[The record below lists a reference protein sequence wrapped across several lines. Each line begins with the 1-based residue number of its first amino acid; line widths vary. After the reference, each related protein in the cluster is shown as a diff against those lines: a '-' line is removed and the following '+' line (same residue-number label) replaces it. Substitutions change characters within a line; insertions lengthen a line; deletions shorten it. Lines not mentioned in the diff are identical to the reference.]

1 MIRLLQNILE
11 ARGYTRKGHLTEK
24 GRMLAHLVS
33 KTVMEELP
41 FPLICH
47 ESIANF
53 KEYADYQDRARDSMS
68 SSNDA
73 PEAVK
78 KLSAEG

>member
-1 MIRLLQNILE
+1 MIRLLQKLLE
-11 ARGYTRKGHLTEK
+11 ARGYTREGQLTEK
-24 GRMLAHLVS
+24 GRMLAHMVS

-47 ESIANF
+47 ESITNF
-53 KEYADYQDRARDSMS
+53 REYADYQDRARDSMCR
-68 SSNDA
+68 SNDA

-78 KLSAEG
+78 KVSAEG